1 MDSTPTKQ
9 EPVTQGCN
17 NEVLTFDNNLNS
29 ICILEGINLDVIL
42 DKLIVR
48 YNAGATLVHNAGPH
62 NQKFLRSQSLRVTV
76 TEGIPP
82 FHL

>member
-29 ICILEGINLDVIL
+29 IFILKGIKDVIL
-42 DKLIVR
+42 DRLIVR
-48 YNAGATLVHNAGPH
+48 YNVGATLVQGAGP
-62 NQKFLRSQSLRVTV
+62 
-76 TEGIPP
+76 
-82 FHL
+82 